1 MTPPIDWSNAPD
13 WARWAAR
20 DASGV
25 WWWHS
30 QRPERTEREWLPKM
44 ASEIWTN
51 IERASIRCNLHW
63 MISLTKRPAKVE
75 K

>member
-1 MTPPIDWSNAPD
+1 MTQPIDWSNAPD